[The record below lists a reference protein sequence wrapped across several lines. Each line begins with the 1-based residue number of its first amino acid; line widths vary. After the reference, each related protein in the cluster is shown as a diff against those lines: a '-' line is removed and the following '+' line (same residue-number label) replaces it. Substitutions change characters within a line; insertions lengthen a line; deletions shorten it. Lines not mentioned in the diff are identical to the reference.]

1 MAKKTSVTNNIR
13 ALRFAA
19 DEMSQQTLAT
29 RVDMTRQSINAIE
42 AGKYSPSLE
51 CAFKIARVFDVE
63 LGEVFGFD
71 SKPERR

>member
-1 MAKKTSVTNNIR
+1 VAKKTSVTNNIR

-29 RVDMTRQSINAIE
+29 KVEMTRQSINAIE

-51 CAFKIARVFDVE
+51 CAFKIALVFKVE
-63 LGEVFGFD
+63 LGQVFGFEVD
-71 SKPERR
+71 GLE